1 MHEKLFWG
9 LPYCVLSPDR
19 WLTVFLS
26 PLPLSLSAQRKR
38 DLGQSTQPRLG
49 KETSRGELL
58 SFPSPFMLAS
68 PECTQPEMQ
77 PDDLIVSKVI
87 NFSSVSVSC
96 LHFTNSFQACL
107 ICILSF
113 KFDYFCPF
121 HPFILSPTSAFVLKK

>member
-38 DLGQSTQPRLG
+38 DLGQSAQPRLG
-49 KETSRGELL
+49 KGTWRGELL
-58 SFPSPFMLAS
+58 SFPSPFMWAS

-77 PDDLIVSKVI
+77 PDDLIMSKVI
-87 NFSSVSVSC
+87 NFSLVSVPC
-96 LHFTNSFQACL
+96 LHFTTSFQTGL
-107 ICILSF
+107 ICVLSSKLIIF
-113 KFDYFCPF
+113 V
-121 HPFILSPTSAFVLKK
+121 HFVLLSLPQPPPLF